1 MTRWGGGLP
10 EMRLDSDVP
19 GLTNPTLQ
27 KCPDIC
33 PRGCKK
39 ALEAREAEE
48 EEAEEEAAWEE
59 GGGGDGGRRRR
70 RTLKDFDAGGAR
82 YWLAALLDLVW
93 AELRHLNQLSAM
105 LLSASSSRLSLLFLR
120 LVR

>member
-48 EEAEEEAAWEE
+48 EEAEEEVVVVAVALQRS
-59 GGGGDGGRRRR
+59 RRQFVSLIPHY
-70 RTLKDFDAGGAR
+70 TLYRFANAPFKQKK
-82 YWLAALLDLVW
+82 VVQ
-93 AELRHLNQLSAM
+93 QLSW
-105 LLSASSSRLSLLFLR
+105 LWL
-120 LVR
+120 